1 MSENKEKRE
10 AALEEF
16 RAFIKYLA
24 KKGFTVQQL
33 KIIEMNAPAV
43 SYTHLDVYKRQG
55 GGCRIYSGGKNT
67 VLPICPGGP
76 PVSLQ
81 LFKQGLTARIP
92 CREAASFDGTAA

>member
-33 KIIEMNAPAV
+33 KIIEMNAPEIIN
-43 SYTHLDVYKRQG
+43 L
-55 GGCRIYSGGKNT
+55 
-67 VLPICPGGP
+67 
-76 PVSLQ
+76 SL
-81 LFKQGLTARIP
+81 IHI
-92 CREAASFDGTAA
+92 

>member
-33 KIIEMNAPAV
+33 KIIEMNAPEIINNIIDDI
-43 SYTHLDVYKRQG
+43 H
-55 GGCRIYSGGKNT
+55 KNL
-67 VLPICPGGP
+67 VLTPN
-76 PVSLQ
+76 
-81 LFKQGLTARIP
+81 LT
-92 CREAASFDGTAA
+92 DLLK

>member
-33 KIIEMNAPAV
+33 KIIEMNAPETV
-43 SYTHLDVYKRQG
+43 SYTHL
-55 GGCRIYSGGKNT
+55 T
-67 VLPICPGGP
+67 LPTN
-76 PVSLQ
+76 SLV
-81 LFKQGLTARIP
+81 
-92 CREAASFDGTAA
+92 

>member
-33 KIIEMNAPAV
+33 
-43 SYTHLDVYKRQG
+43 
-55 GGCRIYSGGKNT
+55 
-67 VLPICPGGP
+67 
-76 PVSLQ
+76 SL
-81 LFKQGLTARIP
+81 IHI
-92 CREAASFDGTAA
+92 